1 MDCDEEVANAVEDQ
15 VDNNN
20 YLVVQDCSIE
30 LLTDAMNDHPV
41 TTVSYM

>member
-1 MDCDEEVANAVEDQ
+1 MDCDEEVANAVGDQ
-15 VDNNN
+15 VDNN

>member
-15 VDNNN
+15 VDNN
-20 YLVVQDCSIE
+20 LVVQDCSIE